1 MKKLSFWA
9 RENPWKAR
17 IIIVLLHFVLIIL
30 ALFTGDTLSAIGI
43 QLPAWSITLFLS
55 LFILA
60 AIFYP
65 SRHKRNLIKK
75 DLYYIRQKSC
85 DFLLAATGFCMMLCL
100 ANKNNGMV
108 NYFQAASASSVIS
121 MEKEK
126 PTAQQILASLQ
137 FRDKSTLTRSEKRI
151 LKKEFRVQLKNYV
164 IATVKGNK
172 AQANSALL
180 IILAIVVALGVLIL
194 LAGICCSISCSGS
207 AGLAIAL
214 FILGTAGIIW
224 GLISVIRSIN
234 RKGKSK

>member
-9 RENPWKAR
+9 KENPWQAR
-17 IIIVLLHFVLIIL
+17 IVIILSHFVLIIL
-30 ALFTGDTLSAIGI
+30 ALYIGGSLSGLEI
-43 QLPAWSITLFLS
+43 QLPAWLLSLFLS
-55 LFILA
+55 LFILGVF
-60 AIFYP
+60 FYP
-65 SRHKRNLIKK
+65 SRQKRNLIKK

-100 ANKNNGMV
+100 ANKNNGSV
-108 NYFQAASASSVIS
+108 NFFQSAAASSRINK
-121 MEKEK
+121 EKEK
-126 PTAQQILASLQ
+126 PTAQQILASLE

-151 LKKEFRVQLKNYV
+151 LKKEFRVQVKNYV

-172 AQANSALL
+172 AQANSTLL